1 MDTEEA
7 FRFEDS
13 LASGTLAL
21 QSIHMKTFRK
31 VIFWMHLVTA
41 LVAGV
46 VIFVMSVTGALLAFE
61 RNIIEFSERDVRY
74 TAATGDV
81 QKLSPQEVINKFKAA
96 RPEAKPTAMAITIEE
111 NANWAFNLGRE
122 GFVYVNP
129 YTGGIAGEG
138 NKQVRAAMSE
148 LRSWHRWLAMSG
160 EQRDVGKLVTGVSNF
175 VFLFLAISGIYIW
188 MPRKLNWRLIK
199 PVFWF
204 RRGLRGKARN
214 FNWHNVIGFWS
225 SLFLI
230 IFTLTAVTISFKW
243 AGDLVYVLTGND
255 VPASAP
261 APPAN
266 QPPKPEE
273 AYVYPANIDP
283 DWDAAEEYAP
293 KWKSLSLK
301 LPAGNDAA
309 VFTIDEGIYWNT
321 FGRSTL
327 TVVRNTPGA
336 TKWERYGDQN
346 SARQIRSWFRFTH
359 TGESF
364 GIIGQIIGFIACIGG
379 AFLVWTGFSLAFRR
393 FWKWRHVP
401 EGETDNSLG

>member
-1 MDTEEA
+1 
-7 FRFEDS
+7 
-13 LASGTLAL
+13 
-21 QSIHMKTFRK
+21 
-31 VIFWMHLVTA
+31 MHLVTA
-41 LVAGV
+41 LIAGV

-61 RNIIEFSERDVRY
+61 RNIIEYSERGVKY
-74 TAATGDV
+74 SAVTGEV
-81 QKLSPQEVINKFKAA
+81 QKLSPQAIVEKFKAA
-96 RPEAKPTAMAITIEE
+96 RPDAKPTAMAMTSEE

-122 GFVYVNP
+122 GLVYVDP
-129 YTGGIAGEG
+129 YTGEIAGEG
-138 NKQVRAAMSE
+138 NKQVRAAMSD

-160 EQRDVGKLVTGVSNF
+160 EQRDIGKLITGVSNI

-225 SLFLI
+225 SLFLVV
-230 IFTLTAVTISFKW
+230 FTLTAVTISFKW
-243 AGDLVYVLTGND
+243 AGDLVYTLTGNE

-261 APPAN
+261 AAPAN

-283 DWDAAEEYAP
+283 SWNIAEAQAP
-293 KWKSLSLK
+293 EWKSVSLK
-301 LPAGNDAA
+301 LPVAKDAA
-309 VFTIDEGIYWNT
+309 VFTIDEGIYWNI

-327 TVVRNTPGA
+327 TVDANTA
-336 TKWERYGDQN
+336 AVTKWEPYGVQN
-346 SARQIRSWFRFTH
+346 SGRQVRSWFRFSH

-364 GIIGQIIGFIACIGG
+364 GIVGQIMGFIVCIGG

-393 FWKWRHVP
+393 FWKWRRGRSNGDALDEAEV
-401 EGETDNSLG
+401 